1 VFSRH
6 FRERR
11 TPAGKNVN
19 SYEDL
24 LDYLCAKH
32 PSVRRQQLPF
42 DGSNTV
48 IYSLGTAA
56 REVNGSELNSG
67 YTLSELTCEEVERH
81 GTEVLGAHI
90 AGLYNTAIL
99 RTEGHFL
106 VRALKT
112 NADCA
117 ALCANPDGCFV
128 LASAEG
134 PEDAEGSESF
144 VDSIVG
150 LCRYTK
156 AKDGG
161 DAHVSMVCVRKND
174 CRKGI
179 AGRLI
184 EHVCAKGRQ
193 DCAQRIG
200 LHIPSPRQDM
210 EQYYGNRGFHF
221 DHEEPMPEQYLPMIR
236 PECLPMT
243 LRWMYRRIASAN
255 DSNAVD
261 AYKK

>member
-1 VFSRH
+1 MSDEAGTENVTSEVKPELGQVEAEIDNAKAVFD
-6 FRERR
+6 
-11 TPAGKNVN
+11 A
-19 SYEDL
+19 
-24 LDYLCAKH
+24 
-32 PSVRRQQLPF
+32 
-42 DGSNTV
+42 
-48 IYSLGTAA
+48 
-56 REVNGSELNSG
+56 G
-67 YTLSELTCEEVERH
+67 YTLSELTCEDVERH
-81 GTEVLGAHI
+81 GAETLGAHI

-128 LASAEG
+128 LASAKG
-134 PEDAEGSESF
+134 NESF
-144 VDSIVG
+144 VGAIVG

-161 DAHVSMVCVRKND
+161 DAHVSMVCVREND
-174 CRKGI
+174 CLKGI

-210 EQYYGNRGFHF
+210 ELYYGNRGFNF
-221 DHEEPMPEQYLPMIR
+221 DHEVPMPEQYLPMIR

-243 LRWMYRRIASAN
+243 LRWMYRRLASAN
-255 DSNAVD
+255 DSND
-261 AYKK
+261 SNDNNDDN